1 LDLLGQGK
9 SAKPGRANGI
19 EYSISLWA
27 DLVDSYAR
35 ENIQGDVVLAGNSL
49 GSLVALSAATGDF
62 ATNDDSWL
70 KNRVKGICM
79 FNCGVGLNSRGIAKE
94 PQWNPTQRFLIDSI
108 YNVLTALIFN
118 NRALLGYVLD
128 KVVTR
133 ELLRDTLQTLYK
145 RDPDRVDDEL
155 VESFYLPAKDEGS
168 VEALSQIYCNDP
180 GATPFELHD
189 KYSNLLNDLP
199 IHLVWGNDDV
209 ITPLEREGGVGKFY
223 MDLAAD
229 EDTNVSFKVVES
241 GHVPFD
247 DNPTES
253 NMELLKWLEEVVAKD
268 ATKAEAFGGLGWL
281 VGR

>member
-1 LDLLGQGK
+1 
-9 SAKPGRANGI
+9 
-19 EYSISLWA
+19 
-27 DLVDSYAR
+27 
-35 ENIQGDVVLAGNSL
+35 VLAGNSL

-79 FNCGVGLNSRGIAKE
+79 FNCGVGLNSRGIANE
-94 PQWNPTQRFLIDSI
+94 PQWNPTQRFLINSL

-118 NRALLGYVLD
+118 NRALLRYVLD
-128 KVVTR
+128 EVVTR
-133 ELLRDTLQTLYK
+133 ELLRETLQALYK
-145 RDPDRVDDEL
+145 CDPDRVDDEL

-180 GATPFELHD
+180 GATPFELHA
-189 KYSNLLNDLP
+189 KYGNFLNELP

-209 ITPLEREGGVGKFY
+209 VTPLVREGGVGQFY
-223 MDLAAD
+223 VDLAAD

-247 DNPTES
+247 DNPTVS
-253 NMELLKWLEEVVAKD
+253 NKELLKWLEEVVAKD